1 MSNSDLGELFS
12 LYLSP
17 SSVKEF
23 ISCPRAFLFRK
34 VHHLSLIPQ
43 IETYQNIIGQE
54 RVDDFTFG
62 FFSNLKN
69 LLNETTLPKKRSDID
84 YLLKTKFFTYL
95 ESYTR
100 TEDQIYRELDEKVFT
115 LLSWLVQY
123 LWEKKGPYKNIMI
136 NMITRNN
143 SQLSF
148 FLPIMVNQNIRAP
161 NLNLQGRPSALFVHA
176 NDSALILI
184 QTFRLEYP
192 HMQGL
197 VTLQASIY
205 ARILKTMGIKV
216 QDFLYVNYRTMTL
229 IFREFLPVN
238 FKDLEEFLNNF
249 QVAIEEENFDP
260 PRTPPCKTCEFEL
273 ICTS

>member
-1 MSNSDLGELFS
+1 
-12 LYLSP
+12 
-17 SSVKEF
+17 
-23 ISCPRAFLFRK
+23 
-34 VHHLSLIPQ
+34 VHHLSLIPK
-43 IETYQNIIGQE
+43 IETNQNTIAQE

-62 FFSNLKN
+62 FFSNLKHM
-69 LLNETTLPKKRSDID
+69 LNETTLPKEKMDIN
-84 YLLKTKFFTYL
+84 YLSKTKFFTCL

-115 LLSWLVQY
+115 LLSWLVLY
-123 LWEKKGPYKNIMI
+123 LWEKISLY
-136 NMITRNN
+136 N

-161 NLNLQGRPSALFVHA
+161 NLNLQGRPSAIFVHA

-192 HMQGL
+192 HMKGL
-197 VTLQASIY
+197 VNLQASIY
-205 ARILKTMGIKV
+205 ARILKTMGIKAH
-216 QDFLYVNYRTMTL
+216 DFLYVNYRTMTL
-229 IFREFLPVN
+229 IFREFQHVN

-249 QVAIEEENFDP
+249 QEEENFDP

>member
-1 MSNSDLGELFS
+1 MSNPDLGELFS
-12 LYLSP
+12 VYLSP
-17 SSVKEF
+17 SSAKEF

-34 VHHLSLIPQ
+34 VHHLSLITP
-43 IETYQNIIGQE
+43 IETNQNIIAQE
-54 RVDDFTFG
+54 RLDDFTSG

-95 ESYTR
+95 KSYTR

-123 LWEKKGPYKNIMI
+123 LWGKKSSY
-136 NMITRNN
+136 N

-161 NLNLQGRPSALFVHA
+161 NLNLQGRPSAIFVHA

-197 VTLQASIY
+197 VPLQASIY
-205 ARILKTMGIKV
+205 ARILEIMGIKS

-229 IFREFLPVN
+229 IFREFIPDN
-238 FKDLEEFLNNF
+238 FKGLEEFLNNF